1 MTAQAGTQDPD
12 YETAQSGTI
21 YWTIYWTISL
31 YIEPDK
37 VASALGM
44 TGRIGPDQFRRL
56 QRGHLPSLALA
67 NAIDP

>member
-21 YWTIYWTISL
+21 YWTISL

-37 VASALGM
+37 VASALGL